1 VLTRILPIAVLAS
14 FALSACGGGG
24 SDSSGTTASGST
36 ASASAPATATA
47 AANATLDPAVAAAAS
62 AAAADQ
68 ASPAAASSGITVTG
82 TGMKGGCDALNK
94 LFLAL
99 DAGDKNKAQAYRAKA
114 EALFNAVA
122 ANAAKDL
129 KPAIDGASLAAGL
142 EEFEPDKATYH
153 DQLAPD
159 YTSICVTKYHAP
171 TLG

>member
-1 VLTRILPIAVLAS
+1 VLAS
-14 FALSACGGGG
+14 FALAACGGGG

-36 ASASAPATATA
+36 ASASSATTPATATA
-47 AANATLDPAVAAAAS
+47 AANATVDPSVAAAAS
-62 AAAADQ
+62 AAAAAQ
-68 ASPAAASSGITVTG
+68 ASPAVASSGVTVTG

-99 DAGDKNKAQAYRAKA
+99 DAGDKNRAQAYRAKA
-114 EALFNAVA
+114 EDLFNAVA

-159 YTSICVTKYHAP
+159 YTSICVTKYDAP
-171 TLG
+171 TLT